1 MTYKC
6 YKIKAHKVQQL
17 PFRINAWLSQH
28 ENVQMINMSVV
39 HDEEE
44 DTYYAFITYSEK
56 EN

>member
-6 YKIKAHKVQQL
+6 YKIEAHKPQQL
-17 PFRINAWLSQH
+17 PFRINAWLSKH

-56 EN
+56 ED